1 MTTKFDPQLA
11 TSPLAYKVNAF
22 VKAWTSDPPS
32 LVLRPAF
39 QRNMVW
45 NDDQR
50 SYLVDTILRGLPVPE
65 VYIQNHT
72 SPDGEDQIVVVD
84 GQQRISACV
93 EFVLDGFPLS
103 TDEEIDAEWR
113 GKKFSELGDPL
124 KSRFRGFVFI
134 ARQLPDVG
142 DTVLRDIFRRLNRTV
157 ESLEPQELRHA
168 AYTGPFI
175 QLVERAAE
183 SDGLGELG
191 VFTARDAL
199 RRRHDEFVSEVFFA
213 VVLGTLPN
221 KKEGLDTSY
230 MTYERQGFPADVSDD
245 LVRRFGRVDQFLQ
258 RNGGSLKRTRF
269 KNKSDAYSLLYFL
282 LRHADRIRAAGS
294 PDEEA
299 LIEALRTFSDL
310 VNQIKRAE
318 SAGNSTD
325 DILKE
330 HHGKEAAK
338 YLRAV
343 ERAASDRLSRVRRDE
358 ALEAVLGPLVT
369 GYASV
374 PLGADDAAWLN
385 GPADH
390 TLSAE
395 EQADLDTELERAQRV
410 IADETED

>member
-1 MTTKFDPQLA
+1 MTTQFDPQLA

-65 VYIQNHT
+65 VYIQNNT
-72 SPDGEDQIVVVD
+72 SPDGDDQIVVVD

-93 EFVLDGFPLS
+93 DFVLDGFTLS

-113 GKKFSELGDPL
+113 GKKFSGLSDPL
-124 KSRFRGFVFI
+124 KARFRGFVFV
-134 ARQLPDVG
+134 ARQLPDLG
-142 DTVLRDIFRRLNRTV
+142 DAVLRDIFRRLNRTV

-183 SDGLGELG
+183 TDGLDELG

-199 RRRHDEFVSEVFFA
+199 RRRHDEFVSEVLFA
-213 VVLGTLPN
+213 VLLRTLPN
-221 KKEGLDTSY
+221 KKEGLDESY
-230 MTYERQGFPADVSDD
+230 MTYERQGFPADVRDD

-282 LRHADRIRAAGS
+282 LSHADRIPAADS
-294 PDEEA
+294 ADEEA
-299 LIEALRTFSDL
+299 FTEALRAFSEQ

-318 SAGNSTD
+318 SAGTPTD
-325 DILKE
+325 DILRE
-330 HHGKEAAK
+330 PHGKDAAK

-343 ERAASDRLSRVRRDE
+343 ERAASDRLSRVRRNE
-358 ALEAVLGPLVT
+358 VLEAVLGPLLAGT
-369 GYASV
+369 AM
-374 PLGADDAAWLN
+374 PLGAEDSAWLS
-385 GPADH
+385 GPADQP
-390 TLSAE
+390 LSPE
-395 EQADLDTELERAQRV
+395 DQADLDAELEQAQRV

>member
-1 MTTKFDPQLA
+1 MTAQFDQLA
-11 TSPLAYKVNAF
+11 TSALAYKVNAF

-45 NDDQR
+45 NDVQR

-65 VYIQNHT
+65 VYIQSST
-72 SPDGEDQIVVVD
+72 SPEGEDQIIVVD

-93 EFVLDGFPLS
+93 DFVLDGFAL
-103 TDEEIDAEWR
+103 TADEEIDVEWR
-113 GKKFSELGDPL
+113 GKRFSQLSDKL
-124 KSRFRGFVFI
+124 KARFRGFVFV
-134 ARQLPDVG
+134 ARQLPDLG

-157 ESLEPQELRHA
+157 EALEPQELRHA

-183 SDGLGELG
+183 CDGLAELG

-213 VVLGTLPN
+213 VLLGTLPN
-221 KKEGLDTSY
+221 KKEGLDESY
-230 MTYERQGFPADVSDD
+230 MTFERQGFPADVRDD
-245 LVRRFGRVDQFLQ
+245 LARRFGRVDQFLQ

-282 LRHADRIRAAGS
+282 LRHADRIPAADS
-294 PDEEA
+294 AEEKA
-299 LIEALRTFSDL
+299 LVDALRTLGDR

-318 SAGNSTD
+318 SGGISTEG
-325 DILKE
+325 ILE
-330 HHGKEAAK
+330 EPNGKDAAK

-343 ERAASDRLSRVRRDE
+343 ERAASDRLNRVRRDE
-358 ALEAVLGPLVT
+358 VLEAVVGSLVGGYVAAPLV
-369 GYASV
+369 
-374 PLGADDAAWLN
+374 ADDAAWLF
-385 GPADH
+385 GTAHP
-390 TLSAE
+390 LSPE
-395 EQADLDTELERAQRV
+395 EQAELAVELEHAQRV
-410 IADETED
+410 IADQTED